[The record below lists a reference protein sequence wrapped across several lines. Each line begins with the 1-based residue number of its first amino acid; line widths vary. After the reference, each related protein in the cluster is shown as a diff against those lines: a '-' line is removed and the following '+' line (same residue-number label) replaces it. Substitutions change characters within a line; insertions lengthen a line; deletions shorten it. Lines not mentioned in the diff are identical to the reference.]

1 MLGTLRTWINIARK
15 GCSFGKEN
23 LLPLASL
30 PPSLP
35 PSLSLP
41 LSHLTADEIFDKAGV
56 SGGGLLLVGCHEGG
70 VTDGNHRTREQ
81 PEDAQELVHTAED
94 LWTKQK
100 VDEGN
105 ADHDVHLL
113 PHVGQLLRL
122 CGEF

>member
-1 MLGTLRTWINIARK
+1 M
-15 GCSFGKEN
+15 
-23 LLPLASL
+23 
-30 PPSLP
+30 
-35 PSLSLP
+35 
-41 LSHLTADEIFDKAGV
+41 
-56 SGGGLLLVGCHEGG
+56 VGCHEGG

-105 ADHDVHLL
+105 TDHDVHLL

-122 CGEF
+122 GGEF